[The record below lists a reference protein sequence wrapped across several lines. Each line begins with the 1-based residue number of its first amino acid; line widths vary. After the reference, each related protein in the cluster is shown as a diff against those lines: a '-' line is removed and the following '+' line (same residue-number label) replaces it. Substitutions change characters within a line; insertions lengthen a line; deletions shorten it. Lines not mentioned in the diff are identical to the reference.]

1 MSQQAAAIRPI
12 EAPVLDSKDR
22 AGAFAIFAL
31 LLALYTLTFSGLP
44 DNPDAEVEFQTV
56 RSLAQEAHFALGST
70 PEADAI
76 LLAQFD
82 VAPGGP
88 GREGRWYSWFG
99 VGQAIVALPFYFAG
113 ELAERVFPE
122 VEALHA
128 QTSDYGA
135 RRSEYWQHLAV
146 GWRNSLLA
154 AATAALLAIAAR
166 RLGASRRS
174 ALLSALLF
182 GTATFVWPQARSTLS
197 DVQAMF
203 CLCLAFER
211 WLAYRSTAREAPWT
225 LATAGGALA
234 LAVLTRVAIA
244 PAAVV
249 VAAACLGSMVAHRS
263 RTLSWCAFLAPIALG
278 AALFLLTNAL
288 RFSSLTQT
296 GYHVALAEGSFFTY
310 PLHLGIAGILISPG
324 KGLLWMAPLVLLV
337 PIGFHRARAGG
348 ERAWPWLACLTSLA
362 VAAPILCTQ
371 TWHGAWTY
379 GPRYLLPCLPFLWP
393 AVALAFDRARERR
406 LVLGAAT
413 LLSLLGF
420 ATAIP
425 GVVVDHMTHQDLA
438 VQAARIAWP
447 EPGGSDE
454 RERDAARFLSIQW
467 DWRFAAPWAHW
478 RIAALRA
485 RGNGDAYSAR
495 QLFGVDSNAVVTSQ
509 HDRESGWRHFAWV
522 YLRDKLG
529 GPAWI
534 LLAWAGSWL
543 VVALAAWRRAQG
555 SR

>member
-1 MSQQAAAIRPI
+1 MSPEAPAVRPI
-12 EAPVLDSKDR
+12 QAPAIDARDR

-56 RSLAQEAHFALGST
+56 RSLAQQGHFALGST

-76 LLAQFD
+76 IAAQFD
-82 VAPGGP
+82 VAPGGT

-99 VGQAIVALPFYFAG
+99 VGQALVALPFYFAG
-113 ELAERVFPE
+113 ELAERVFPD
-122 VEALHA
+122 VEARHA
-128 QTSDYGA
+128 QTFDYGA

-166 RLGASRRS
+166 RLGASRGS

-182 GTATFVWPQARSTLS
+182 ATATFVWAQARSTLS
-197 DVQAMF
+197 DVQATF

-211 WLAYRSTAREAPWT
+211 WLAYRSAPRAAPWT
-225 LATAGGALA
+225 LACAGSALA
-234 LAVLTRVAIA
+234 LAVLTRVAMA
-244 PAAVV
+244 PAAAV
-249 VAAACLGSMVAHRS
+249 VAAACLVSLSAHRA
-263 RTLSWCAFLAPIALG
+263 RALAWCAFLAPIALG
-278 AALFLLTNAL
+278 AALFLAVNAL
-288 RFSSLTQT
+288 RFGSLTQT
-296 GYHVALAEGSFFTY
+296 GYHVTLAKGSFFTY
-310 PLHLGIAGILISPG
+310 PLHLGLAGILVSPG
-324 KGLLWMAPLVLLV
+324 KGLFWMAPLVLLV
-337 PIGFHRARAGG
+337 PIGLHRARAGG
-348 ERAWPWLACLTSLA
+348 ERAWPWLACLASFA
-362 VAAPILCTQ
+362 VAAPVLCTQ

-406 LVLGAAT
+406 VVLGAALLCT
-413 LLSLLGF
+413 LLGL

-425 GVVVDHMTHQDLA
+425 GVLVDHMTHQDLA

-478 RIAALRA
+478 RIAALRS
-485 RGNGDAYSAR
+485 GGTGDRYSAR
-495 QLFGVDSNAVVTSQ
+495 ELFGVDSDAVLAPE

-522 YLRDKLG
+522 YLREQLG

-534 LLAWAGSWL
+534 LLAGAGFWFAM
-543 VVALAAWRRAQG
+543 ALAAWRRAQG